1 MTSVDVCIGHD
12 DDASVAEFGVIEIFA
27 NTALQS
33 LNQRANFFKPQHL
46 VKSRT
51 LYIQE
56 LSTQRQNRLADVIA
70 SALGTSTCAVTFDD
84 EEFSL
89 LYVAR

>member
-1 MTSVDVCIGHD
+1 MTSVDICIGHD
-12 DDASVAEFGVIEIFA
+12 DDAPVAKLGMIKVFA
-27 NTALQS
+27 DTALQS

-46 VKSRT
+46 VESRA
-51 LYIQE
+51 LHIEE
-56 LSTQRQNRLADVIA
+56 LSAQWQNRLADVIA

-89 LYVAR
+89 LHVAR

>member
-46 VKSRT
+46 VKSRS
-51 LYIQE
+51 LHIQE
-56 LSTQRQNRLADVIA
+56 LSAQWQNRLANVIA
-70 SALGTSTCAVTFDD
+70 AALGASTCAVTFHD
-84 EEFSL
+84 EQFSL
-89 LYVAR
+89 LHVA